1 MVILH
6 KAVDGESNKH
16 LVALLSHIYIYG
28 KTKFVTQKNL
38 GSEWRMLF
46 FSTDGNRELSLHEC
60 YG

>member
-6 KAVDGESNKH
+6 KAVDGESSKH
-16 LVALLSHIYIYG
+16 HVALLYIYS
-28 KTKFVTQKNL
+28 KTKSVTQKNL

-46 FSTDGNRELSLHEC
+46 LSTDGDRELSLHEC